1 MSSLLR
7 LSLLPD
13 LLSLL
18 FGFSSVI
25 VIAIPFLKGR
35 QIAMPSEK
43 IIRSL
48 VASLFSDA
56 PIAADIEN
64 AVFQFNK
71 DLWKAVR
78 EQRKYTAIGLVLL
91 ALSLVLHMIS
101 QVLR

>member
-1 MSSLLR
+1 LA
-7 LSLLPD
+7 D

-18 FGFSSVI
+18 FGFSAVI
-25 VIAIPFLKGR
+25 VIAIPFLRAR

-43 IIRSL
+43 IIRTL
-48 VASLFSDA
+48 VASLFSDV
-56 PIAADIEN
+56 PVAADIEN

-78 EQRKYTAIGLVLL
+78 EQRKYTAIGLSLL

-101 QVLR
+101 RVLK